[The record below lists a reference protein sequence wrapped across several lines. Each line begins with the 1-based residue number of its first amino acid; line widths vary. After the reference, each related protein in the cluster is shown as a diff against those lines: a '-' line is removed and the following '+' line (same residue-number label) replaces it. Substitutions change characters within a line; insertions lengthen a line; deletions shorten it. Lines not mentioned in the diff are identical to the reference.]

1 MHFNFINKYIQVVGL
16 IGILDYFLTVITFH
30 SPED

>member
-1 MHFNFINKYIQVVGL
+1 MHFIFISKYIQVVGL
-16 IGILDYFLTVITFH
+16 MGILDYFLTVITFH